1 MFEQPRWPREAWIP
15 AAAGLA
21 WFWCAADLGAILFL
35 LALVPGCLL
44 LASGVSTLLYPG
56 DRRIP
61 QFTALGAVIGVPLA
75 LPVLFATLWG
85 GAALLLLSA
94 ASFVAAGVTSVRQEP
109 HVEDVPAPEPSL
121 GLAAEVAVDDALLAT
136 MAIRNRGSE
145 NERLE
150 RIRREIEQGLA
161 LFRERGWL
169 DDPAAYHET
178 PPPLDAPAIHPERAG
193 RFEFE
198 HLEFASGYE
207 PRAEEPGRER
217 WLLRH
222 ANRTAHAWIMRHRQ
236 PGPWLVGIH
245 GYEMGS
251 PRLDLAAFQANRL
264 HHQHRLNIALPILP
278 LHGPRKSG
286 RRSGDGFLAG
296 DFLDTVHAEAQAM
309 WDIRRLLS
317 WIRAQGGGPIGVQG
331 LSLGGYNTALLA
343 ALDGDLACAVAG
355 IPATDFTRLLWLH
368 GPPLQ
373 IRYAEH
379 RGLLHGDVSNVLRVV
394 SPLALSPLVPKER
407 RYIFA
412 GVGDRLVPAEQ
423 VRDLWRRWDR
433 PRIVWYA
440 GGHMTFRMHAAVERL
455 LFDAFR
461 ESGLIR

>member
-15 AAAGLA
+15 VAAGLA
-21 WFWCAADLGAILFL
+21 WFWCAAGFGALLFL
-35 LALVPGCLL
+35 LALLPGCLL

-61 QFTALGAVIGVPLA
+61 QFTALGGVIGAALA
-75 LPVLFATLWG
+75 LPVLLATFWG
-85 GAALLLLSA
+85 GALLLLLSA
-94 ASFVAAGVTSVRQEP
+94 ASFVSAGVSSVRQEP
-109 HVEDVPAPEPSL
+109 HTEDVPTPEPSL
-121 GLAAEVAVDDALLAT
+121 GLAAQVAIDDALLAT
-136 MAIRNRGSE
+136 MAIRNRGNE
-145 NERLE
+145 NERIE
-150 RIRREIEQGLA
+150 RIRREIEQALA

-169 DDPAAYHET
+169 DDPASYHET
-178 PPPLDAPAIHPERAG
+178 PPPLDTPTLRRERAG

-222 ANRTAHAWIMRHRQ
+222 ANRTAHAWVMRHSA

-251 PRLDLAAFQANRL
+251 ARLDLAAFQANRL
-264 HHQHRLNIALPILP
+264 HHKHGLNVALPILP

-286 RRSGDGFLAG
+286 RRSGAGFLSG

-309 WDIRRLLS
+309 WDIRRLLF

-343 ALDGDLACAVAG
+343 ALDGDLACAIAG

-373 IRYAEH
+373 IPYAEH
-379 RGLLHGDVSNVLRVV
+379 RGLVHADVRDVLSVV

-412 GVGDRLVPAEQ
+412 GLGDRLVPAEQ
-423 VRDLWRRWDR
+423 VRDLWRRWER
-433 PRIVWYA
+433 PRIVWYPGA
-440 GGHMTFRMHAAVERL
+440 HVTFRMHAAVERL

-461 ESGLIR
+461 ESGLIL